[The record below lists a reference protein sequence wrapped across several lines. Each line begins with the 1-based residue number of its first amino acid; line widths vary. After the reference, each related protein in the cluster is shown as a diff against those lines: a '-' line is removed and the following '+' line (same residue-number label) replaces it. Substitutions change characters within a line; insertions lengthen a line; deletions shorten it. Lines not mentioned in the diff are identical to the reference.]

1 VPQILPFQTAHSVA
15 SPHLHPEPKNT
26 PSSPLAPVAY
36 NSAGK
41 TDRAPRV
48 PVSENWKPQEGQIVE
63 GKFCL
68 GQKLGES
75 ARSVVFLTER
85 AEEPKKAAIKL
96 IPATNPEAQIL
107 RWKLDTK
114 LPHPHLLRI
123 FESGKC
129 ELNGHQLLFVVM
141 EYAEEDLSQV
151 LPHRP
156 LTSAEA
162 RQMVLPVLDALS
174 YLHSKGF
181 VHGRIGPSNILAI
194 SDQVKLSSDSIFA
207 ITEGVG
213 APSAYDP
220 PEAKIGK
227 VSPATDVWSLGMT
240 LAEVLTLQKP
250 TWDVVKREEPDLPK
264 ELDESFRIV
273 VRNCLKL
280 DPDSRWTVAE
290 IKNLLQPDKAPAAK
304 VARGSRSTAWYYA
317 IPIAIVAIVGIV
329 INHTKDSNVV
339 SDKVEKVKVET
350 PDKPSPARSV
360 TAPSGQKTANPD
372 KVREAS
378 PAAKPAPSVATKTR
392 TAAPQT
398 AGAVV
403 QQVLPDVAASAR
415 RTITGKIRIRVKVS
429 VDADGNVSN
438 ATLDSPSKSSY
449 FNRLS
454 QQAAE
459 KWKFAPA
466 AGEWIIHFAFTSKDT
481 TANADQIN

>member
-1 VPQILPFQTAHSVA
+1 MA
-15 SPHLHPEPKNT
+15 SPHLHPDPENSS
-26 PSSPLAPVAY
+26 SSPLASVAY

-41 TDRAPRV
+41 TDRAPGA
-48 PVSENWKPQEGQIVE
+48 PVSENWKPQEGQTAE
-63 GKFCL
+63 GKFRL

-75 ARSVVFLTER
+75 DHSIVFLTER

-96 IPATNPEAQIL
+96 VPAVNAEKQSL

-129 ELNGHQLLFVVM
+129 ELNGHPLLYVVM

-156 LTSAEA
+156 LSSAEA
-162 RQMVLPVLDALS
+162 RQMVLPVLDVLS
-174 YLHSKGF
+174 YLHGKGF
-181 VHGRIGPSNILAI
+181 VHSRIKPSNILAI
-194 SDQVKLSSDSIFA
+194 GDQIKLSSDSISA
-207 ITEGVG
+207 ISEGAEV
-213 APSAYDP
+213 PSAYDP
-220 PEAKIGK
+220 PEAMIGK

-240 LAEVLTLQKP
+240 LAEVLTLKRP
-250 TWDVVKREEPDLPK
+250 TWHAVKKQEPELPK

-280 DPDSRWTVAE
+280 EPENRWKVSE
-290 IKNLLQPDKAPAAK
+290 IKNLLQPGESPATPMVRASK
-304 VARGSRSTAWYYA
+304 PTVWYYA
-317 IPIAIVAIVGIV
+317 IPIAIVLV
-329 INHTKDSNVV
+329 IGLVISQTKDSKVV
-339 SDKVEKVKVET
+339 KEKAEDAKIGT
-350 PDKPSPARSV
+350 ADKPSPTQSA
-360 TAPSGQKTANPD
+360 TAANGRKTAKPD
-372 KVREAS
+372 NAKEAS
-378 PAAKPAPSVATKTR
+378 PAAKPNVTSKTQVATSQ
-392 TAAPQT
+392 A

-403 QQVLPDVAASAR
+403 QQVLPDVAASAM
-415 RTITGKIRIRVKVS
+415 RTITGKIRIRVRVS
-429 VDADGNVSN
+429 VDGDGNVSN

-466 AGEWIIHFAFTSKDT
+466 AGEWMIRFTFTSKET
-481 TANADQIN
+481 TAAAERTN